1 MSMQVTSVNF
11 SHFYSSKSRYIG
23 MSTNLENICR
33 EILRIDTSIRF
44 SGIANHLGSLVATAQ
59 RDNLVPL
66 MTKDETSKYALQAV
80 LRAAIREDFESKIGT
95 LEYSIGKY
103 KKLIRATV
111 PIGFSDNNENK
122 RYLLLSLDVNADVT
136 SILEDKV
143 LPLITANEKN
153 LI

>member
-1 MSMQVTSVNF
+1 
-11 SHFYSSKSRYIG
+11 

-33 EILRIDTSIRF
+33 EILRTDTSIRF
-44 SGIANHLGSLVATAQ
+44 SGIANHLGSLIATAQ

-111 PIGFSDNNENK
+111 PIGFDNNENK
-122 RYLLLSLDVNADVT
+122 RYLLLSLDVNADAM

-143 LPLITANEKN
+143 LPLITAKENN

>member
-1 MSMQVTSVNF
+1 
-11 SHFYSSKSRYIG
+11 
-23 MSTNLENICR
+23 
-33 EILRIDTSIRF
+33 
-44 SGIANHLGSLVATAQ
+44 
-59 RDNLVPL
+59 

-122 RYLLLSLDVNADVT
+122 RYLLLSLDVNADAT

>member
-1 MSMQVTSVNF
+1 MSTQVTSLNF

-23 MSTNLENICR
+23 MSKNLENICR
-33 EILRIDTSIRF
+33 EILRTDTSIRY

-59 RDNLVPL
+59 RDSLVPL

-111 PIGFSDNNENK
+111 PIAFSDNNENK
-122 RYLLLSLDVNADVT
+122 RYLLLSLDVNADAT
-136 SILEDKV
+136 SILENKV
-143 LPLITANEKN
+143 LPLIAANEKK

>member
-1 MSMQVTSVNF
+1 MQKD
-11 SHFYSSKSRYIG
+11 Y
-23 MSTNLENICR
+23 LESFCT
-33 EILRIDTSIRF
+33 EILANNQSIRF
-44 SGIANHLGSLVATAQ
+44 AGIANHLGSLIATAYRQ
-59 RDNLVPL
+59 GLVPL
-66 MTKDETSKYALQAV
+66 MTKEETSQYSIQAV

-111 PIGFSDNNENK
+111 PIGFIDNNENK
-122 RYLLLSLDVNADVT
+122 RYLLLSLDVNADAT